1 MDTSSLWNIPIIII
15 WQIINM
21 MKSILMNH
29 QLLKVVIMI
38 LLWSFYKLLNSII
51 LIILM
56 ILLPKY
62 VIIDFY
68 IQFYI

>member
-29 QLLKVVIMI
+29 QLLKVIIMI
-38 LLWSFYKLLNSII
+38 LLRSFYKLLNSII